1 MNARKSCGPFE
12 ISSYFQQC
20 RCILFTTRSAPFVGE
35 TTDDPRWTFRPLAFR
50 TFMIYSWRSQNAR
63 ERERVHASSEQPN
76 EQRPAR
82 RHGKR
87 VTMHY
92 DLLCK
97 RYAWDR
103 YMYKRSC
110 LSRCMKCSLDISE
123 MWTFVCFSIRDLTK
137 NRDGSG
143 KFCYKSRVSNNERY
157 RFHLWY
163 AANIC
168 IKSAWIRD
176 INISFY

>member
-12 ISSYFQQC
+12 ISSYFKRC
-20 RCILFTTRSAPFVGE
+20 RGILFTTRSTPLVGE
-35 TTDDPRWTFRPLAFR
+35 TTDDPWWTFRPLAFR
-50 TFMIYSWRSQNAR
+50 TFMIYSWRSQNA
-63 ERERVHASSEQPN
+63 RERVHASSEQPN

-97 RYAWDR
+97 RYTWDR
-103 YMYKRSC
+103 YMYKRSR

-123 MWTFVCFSIRDLTK
+123 MWTFVCSRLVILRRAAMVLENSVINQGFLTMRDTGFIRATLPI
-137 NRDGSG
+137 
-143 KFCYKSRVSNNERY
+143 F
-157 RFHLWY
+157 
-163 AANIC
+163 A
-168 IKSAWIRD
+168 
-176 INISFY
+176 